1 VCSRARER
9 YSRSY
14 TQTRTNTHTHT
25 GSRGIG
31 LMIAKAYVEN
41 GAKVYV
47 SSRKKEA
54 CDLVARELTRLGPG
68 TAISMPA
75 DISSD
80 AGCKELAERIG
91 RRETRIDVLVNNA
104 GVTWG
109 SPFETFPEMAWERVM
124 TLNVASVFHMTRAC
138 VPLLREASEGNL
150 NPSHV
155 INITSVAGHPD
166 SAPPNDIAPSYSASK
181 AACNKLT
188 RTLAGFLNKYN
199 ICVNAI
205 APAVFPSRMTHD
217 HMLADEDRKAV
228 TRSIHPVGRVGNEL
242 DMAGAALFLASK
254 ASAFVTGTVLNLDG
268 GSVAIRSGL

>member
-47 SSRKKEA
+47 SSRKKE
-54 CDLVARELTRLGPG
+54 
-68 TAISMPA
+68 MPA

-199 ICVNAI
+199 ICVNAV